1 MPRSLGQGSLFER
14 LDPDLPPR
22 RMRTRQALALE
33 RIGAIKDHLE
43 RILNSRQGSS
53 QSCPGFGLGDL
64 NDAAASQMDLRHQVC
79 QDVRTAVVAYEPRV
93 QVLNVH
99 PVIAQSQTGP
109 LHFRLHC
116 LVPVNDSTEDVE
128 IDLLVQHRERWVH
141 VI

>member
-22 RMRTRQALALE
+22 RMRSRQALASE

-53 QSCPGFGLGDL
+53 QSCPDFGLEDL
-64 NDAAASQMDLRHQVC
+64 NDAAASQMDLHYQIC
-79 QDVRTAVVAYEPRV
+79 QDVRAAVVAYEPRV
-93 QVLNVH
+93 QLLNVH
-99 PVIAQSQTGP
+99 PVTAHGQMGP

-116 LVPVNDSTEDVE
+116 LVPVNDNKADVE
-128 IDLLVQHRERWVH
+128 IDLLVQHRERWIR

>member
-1 MPRSLGQGSLFER
+1 MPRSPGQGSLFER

-22 RMRTRQALALE
+22 RMRTRLALASE

-53 QSCPGFGLGDL
+53 QSCPGFGLPDM
-64 NDAAASQMDLRHQVC
+64 NDAAASQTDLRHQVC
-79 QDVRTAVVAYEPRV
+79 LDVRTAVVAYEPRV

-99 PVIAQSQTGP
+99 PVTAYGQAGP

-116 LVPVNDSTEDVE
+116 LVPVNDSTEDVQ
-128 IDLLVQHRERWVH
+128 IDLLVQHRERWID